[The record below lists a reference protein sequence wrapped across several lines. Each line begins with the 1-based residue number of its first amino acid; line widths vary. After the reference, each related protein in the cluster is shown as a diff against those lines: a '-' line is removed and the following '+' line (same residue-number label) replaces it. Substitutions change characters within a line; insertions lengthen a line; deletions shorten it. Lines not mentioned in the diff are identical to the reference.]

1 MIRTEKKGKTPQL
14 IMTIMD
20 RGCLNI
26 QDTSI
31 RISPKAIVLNEGE
44 TAFFFDIFERP
55 IRVTIIE
62 RNIDST

>member
-1 MIRTEKKGKTPQL
+1 MDIL
-14 IMTIMD
+14 D

-31 RISPKAIVLNEGE
+31 RIIPKAIELTNGE

-62 RNIDST
+62 QGDPGFYTTA